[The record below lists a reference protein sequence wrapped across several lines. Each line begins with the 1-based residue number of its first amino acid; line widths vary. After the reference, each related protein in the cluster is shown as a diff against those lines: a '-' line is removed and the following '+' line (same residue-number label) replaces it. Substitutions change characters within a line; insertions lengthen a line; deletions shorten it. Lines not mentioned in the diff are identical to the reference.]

1 MFYFEN
7 RENETIVNEMEFRV
21 NEDEL
26 IFVKIS
32 KMSLSFFYRKR
43 KRIFFVVRLDK
54 AFRIRRLNE

>member
-21 NEDEL
+21 NEDEEL
-26 IFVKIS
+26 ILVKIS

-43 KRIFFVVRLDK
+43 KRIFFV
-54 AFRIRRLNE
+54 IR

>member
-26 IFVKIS
+26 ILVKIS
-32 KMSLSFFYRKR
+32 KMSLSFF
-43 KRIFFVVRLDK
+43 L
-54 AFRIRRLNE
+54 

>member
-26 IFVKIS
+26 ILVKIS

-43 KRIFFVVRLDK
+43 KRIFFVVR
-54 AFRIRRLNE
+54 